1 MMKKIKELNVE
12 VTFSVGLCDLEVS
25 DKVYD
30 QLVDAEGFGLSI
42 SSYTSKYTDALDF
55 LADKVSLD
63 DALECEYE
71 VELDIDEED

>member
-1 MMKKIKELNVE
+1 MKKIKELNVE

-30 QLVDAEGFGLSI
+30 QLVDAGDRGLSI
-42 SSYTSKYTDALDF
+42 SGDTSKYSDALDF
-55 LADKVSLD
+55 LADEVSLS

-71 VELDIDEED
+71 VDVDTLTDE

>member
-1 MMKKIKELNVE
+1 MKKIKELNVE

-30 QLVDAEGFGLSI
+30 QLVEAENFGLSI
-42 SSYTSKYTDALDF
+42 SGYTSKYTDALDF
-55 LADKVSLD
+55 LADEVSLD

-71 VELDIDEED
+71 FELDIDEEE